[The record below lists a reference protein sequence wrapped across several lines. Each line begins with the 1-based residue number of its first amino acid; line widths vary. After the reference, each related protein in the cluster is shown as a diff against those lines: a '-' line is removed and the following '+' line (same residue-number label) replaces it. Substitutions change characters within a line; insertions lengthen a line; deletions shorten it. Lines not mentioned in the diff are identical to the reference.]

1 MGVPSALVAVDSA
14 AVRGRIVTSRS
25 RRATERGRMA
35 AVASLADRVKE
46 VAIDVDKRL
55 WCCRQEAAMLQHT
68 MMGSPNRSLTHDT
81 AMTA

>member
-14 AVRGRIVTSRS
+14 AARGRIVTSRS

-35 AVASLADRVKE
+35 AAASLADRVKYE
-46 VAIDVDKRL
+46 LAIDALLVACKEQL
-55 WCCRQEAAMLQHT
+55 GCRT
-68 MMGSPNRSLTHDT
+68 MGRGCPGSLTHDT

>member
-14 AVRGRIVTSRS
+14 AARGRIVTSRS

-46 VAIDVDKRL
+46 VAIDVARL
-55 WCCRQEAAMLQHT
+55 GVCLQEAAMLQHT
-68 MMGSPNRSLTHDT
+68 MMGCSPNRSLTHDT

>member
-14 AVRGRIVTSRS
+14 AARGRIVTSRS

-46 VAIDVDKRL
+46 VAIDVDKPL
-55 WCCRQEAAMLQHT
+55 VLPVQEAAMLQHS
-68 MMGSPNRSLTHDT
+68 MGPQPNRSLTHDT